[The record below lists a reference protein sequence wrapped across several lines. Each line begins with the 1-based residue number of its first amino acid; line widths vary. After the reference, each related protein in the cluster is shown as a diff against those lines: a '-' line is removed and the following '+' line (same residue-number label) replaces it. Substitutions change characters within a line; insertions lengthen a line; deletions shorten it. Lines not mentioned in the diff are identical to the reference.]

1 MSQINGH
8 ISQIIGPVI
17 DVFFDTQGQE
27 AEKVLPKIYEAL
39 KVTRSD
45 GKEVVIEVEQHIG
58 EDTVRCIAMDSTDGL
73 ERGLEVVPTGAPIQ
87 MPAGDQIRGR
97 MMNVI
102 GQPIDGMGELNMKG
116 SYPIHRPAPKF
127 ENLSTHK
134 EMLPTGI
141 KVIDLLEP
149 YMKGGK
155 IGLFGGAG
163 VGKTVLIMELMNN
176 IAKGRAGYSVF
187 AGVGERTREG
197 NDLIRDMLDSGV
209 IRYGEKFRKAMDE
222 GKWDL
227 SLVDEEE
234 LGKSQSTLVYGQM
247 NEPPGA
253 RARVALSGLTI
264 AEEFRDHGG
273 KDGGPADIMF
283 FIDNI
288 FRFTQAGSEVSAL
301 LGRMPS
307 AVGYQPTLASEMGA
321 MQERITSTKEGSI
334 TSVQAVYVPADD
346 LTDPAPA
353 TTFSHLDATTVL
365 DRKIT
370 QLGIYPA
377 VDPLASTS
385 RILDPLIV
393 GKEHYECAQRV
404 KETLQHY
411 QELQDIIAILGMDEL
426 SDEDKLVVNRA
437 RRVQR
442 FLSQPFAVAEQFT
455 GVKGVMVSI
464 EDTIK
469 GFNAIL
475 DGEVDDLPEQAF
487 MNVGTI
493 EDAIAKGKKLIDEAK
508 A

>member
-17 DVFFDTQGQE
+17 DVFFDTQGQDP
-27 AEKVLPKIYEAL
+27 EKVLPKIYEAMTV
-39 KVTRSD
+39 KRPD
-45 GKEVVIEVEQHIG
+45 GRDLVLEVEQHIG

-73 ERGLEVVPTGAPIQ
+73 ERGLEVKPLGAPIQ
-87 MPAGDQIRGR
+87 MPSGDQIRGR

-102 GQPIDGMGELNMKG
+102 GQPIDGMKPLSMEG
-116 SYPIHRPAPKF
+116 SYPIHRKAPKF
-127 ENLSTHK
+127 EDLSTHK

-149 YMKGGK
+149 YMRGGK

-176 IAKGRAGYSVF
+176 IAKGHNGYSVF

-227 SLVDEEE
+227 SLVDPEE
-234 LGKSQSTLVYGQM
+234 LSKSQSTLVYGQM

-273 KDGGPADIMF
+273 KNGEAADIMF

-321 MQERITSTKEGSI
+321 MQERITSTKRGSI

-393 GKEHYECAQRV
+393 GKDHYDCAQRV

-411 QELQDIIAILGMDEL
+411 NELQDIIAILGMDEL
-426 SDEDKLVVNRA
+426 SDDDKLVVNRA

-442 FLSQPFAVAEQFT
+442 FLSQPFTVAEQFT
-455 GVKGVMVSI
+455 GIPGVMVSI

-493 EDAIAKGKKLIDEAK
+493 DDAIAKGKKLMEAAK